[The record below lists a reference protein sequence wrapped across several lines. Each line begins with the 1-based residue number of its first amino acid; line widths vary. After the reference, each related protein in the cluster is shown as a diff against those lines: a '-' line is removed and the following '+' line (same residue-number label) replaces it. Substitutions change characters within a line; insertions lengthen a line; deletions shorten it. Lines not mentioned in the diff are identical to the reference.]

1 MVFKMVDMS
10 TCSGQWSPSSTS
22 SFVPQHVPPIW
33 KATAHSCTSQQP
45 TLSPD
50 RSARKML
57 DQTDLQERCLTSYSV
72 GPRESVGASKEDIL
86 VGSTSMPNTTSPS
99 SKRRGRGDVG
109 LSVGIG
115 GRPCSFSV
123 ATTPR
128 RDNDS
133 DNIQRDSS
141 TGMDSS
147 QSLPSALNT
156 GLVWS
161 RPVSQEQKQR
171 GVGGLHHRP
180 ADNGEHVIARVVRG
194 AGEMNEDE
202 KQVLDECISGGY
214 FCALNCF

>member
-1 MVFKMVDMS
+1 MS
-10 TCSGQWSPSSTS
+10 TCSGQWSPSSS
-22 SFVPQHVPPIW
+22 SGFVPQHVPPIW
-33 KATAHSCTSQQP
+33 KTTAHSRTSQQP

-57 DQTDLQERCLTSYSV
+57 
-72 GPRESVGASKEDIL
+72 ESVGAGKEDIL
-86 VGSTSMPNTTSPS
+86 VGSTSTPNATSPS

-128 RDNDS
+128 RDNYS
-133 DNIQRDSS
+133 ENIQRDSS
-141 TGMDSS
+141 TGMESS
-147 QSLPSALNT
+147 QSSPSARNT

-171 GVGGLHHRP
+171 GGGGVHHRP

-202 KQVLDECISGGY
+202 KQVLEEYISGGC